1 MYFFLWIS
9 HFSHFTNFNC
19 TIFFINDTNDTF
31 LLYVSAGNNISGV
44 VSENIDSWVKLDG
57 GSEDLDEEMDEIL
70 VPPGY
75 MPLPTPQY
83 MNHKRSKTAVSTAPT
98 YALPLHSLAAFSLF
112 LSIPLYTEAVL
123 QDRRRAQMLLRL
135 ALGVADDGHGGI
147 STALVLYLSFISI
160 LLSLKLDYVY
170 QILMNLQA
178 TFSTHRM
185 LLYSPSCRS
194 CSCSRCWTIIHCGRR
209 KARCCASKL
218 SIWACCSCCW
228 PV

>member
-1 MYFFLWIS
+1 M
-9 HFSHFTNFNC
+9 
-19 TIFFINDTNDTF
+19 
-31 LLYVSAGNNISGV
+31 SGV

-57 GSEDLDEEMDEIL
+57 GSEDLDEEIDEIL

-83 MNHKRSKTAVSTAPT
+83 MNHKRSKTTVSTAPT

-147 STALVLYLSFISI
+147 FTKSILIYRRKLSFICNY
-160 LLSLKLDYVY
+160 DCFY
-170 QILMNLQA
+170 
-178 TFSTHRM
+178 FE
-185 LLYSPSCRS
+185 
-194 CSCSRCWTIIHCGRR
+194 RR
-209 KARCCASKL
+209 LRY
-218 SIWACCSCCW
+218 
-228 PV
+228 